1 VRYEREAPFRIGTYR
16 AQMTISLSRRGFLTR
31 AGLATAGA
39 SALGLAGCTSSD
51 GVAARPSAGAPA
63 ATTAP
68 RLDPD
73 DWGSVRDQFALDPR
87 LAHFAAFVLASHPA
101 PVRQAIDEYR
111 ARLDHDTVAATGDE
125 TELEDAARG
134 AAAEYL
140 EVAGEEIA
148 LTDSTTMGLGLI
160 YHGLDLRPG
169 DHILTST
176 HDFYATHEA
185 LRLAAAKRGAT
196 VQRIP
201 LYSEPAATSAAEIVS
216 RVRAGI
222 RPNTRLLALTWVHS
236 STGVKLPVRQI
247 ADAVAEANANRNE
260 GDRVLFCLDAVHG
273 LGADATSP
281 VGLGCDVFVSGTH
294 KWLFGPRGT
303 GIAWAHRRAWDS
315 LAAVIPTFS
324 GPSFGAWFEGTTAP
338 FLFGLDGTPG
348 GFHSFEHRWALTDA
362 FQFHLEIGKQRVA
375 DRTRDLA
382 TRLKD
387 GLAELAN
394 VRLITPQDPDL
405 SAGIVC
411 CEVSGRQPREVVN
424 ELRSKHR
431 IVASVTPYQTS
442 YLRLGP
448 SIVTSPEQVDQAISA
463 LGSIK

>member
-1 VRYEREAPFRIGTYR
+1 
-16 AQMTISLSRRGFLTR
+16 MTNSLSRRGFLAR
-31 AGLATAGA
+31 AGLATAAQAG
-39 SALGLAGCTSSD
+39 ALGLTGCTGSD
-51 GVAARPSAGAPA
+51 TAGAGQPNPGAPA
-63 ATTAP
+63 VSTAP
-68 RLDPD
+68 RLDPN
-73 DWGSVRDQFALDPR
+73 DWASVRDQFALDPR

-111 ARLDHDTVAATGDE
+111 ARLDHDTAAATADE
-125 TELEDAARG
+125 RELEDAARG

-160 YHGLDLRPG
+160 YHGIALRPG

-185 LRLAAAKRGAT
+185 LRLAAAKREAT

-201 LYSEPAATSAAEIVS
+201 LYTDPAAASAAEIVS
-216 RVRAGI
+216 RIRAGI

-247 ADAVAEANANRNE
+247 ADAVAEVNAGRD
-260 GDRVLFCLDAVHG
+260 GSDRLLFSLDAVHG
-273 LGADATSP
+273 LGADATGP
-281 VGLGCDVFVSGTH
+281 VALGCDVFVSGTH

-324 GPSFGAWFEGTTAP
+324 GPSFGAWFAGTTAP
-338 FLFGLDGTPG
+338 FQFGLDGTPG

-375 DRTRDLA
+375 DRTSELA

-387 GLAELAN
+387 GLAGLPT
-394 VRLITPQDPDL
+394 VRLVTPRDPEL
-405 SAGIVC
+405 SAGVVC
-411 CEVSGRQPREVVN
+411 LEVAGRQPSEVVS
-424 ELRSKHR
+424 ELRTKHQ
-431 IVASVTPYQTS
+431 IVASVTPYQTA
-442 YLRLGP
+442 YVRLGP
-448 SIVTSPEQVDQAISA
+448 SIVTSPEQVDAAISA

>member
-1 VRYEREAPFRIGTYR
+1 
-16 AQMTISLSRRGFLTR
+16 MTTSLSRRGFLTR

-39 SALGLAGCTSSD
+39 GAVGLAGCTSSD
-51 GVAARPSAGAPA
+51 GAGTTRPGTGVPAP
-63 ATTAP
+63 TTAP
-68 RLDPD
+68 RFDPN
-73 DWGSVRDQFALDPR
+73 DWVSVREQFALDPR

-101 PVRQAIDEYR
+101 PVRQAIDEHR
-111 ARLDHDTVAATGDE
+111 ARLDRDTVAATGDE
-125 TELEDAARG
+125 IELEDAARG
-134 AAAEYL
+134 AAADYL

-185 LRLAAAKRGAT
+185 LRLAAAKRGAS
-196 VQRIP
+196 VQRST
-201 LYSEPAATSAAEIVS
+201 LYADPAAASAAEIVS
-216 RVRAGI
+216 RIRAGI

-247 ADAVAEANANRNE
+247 ADAVAEANANRSE
-260 GDRVLFCLDAVHG
+260 DDRVLFCLDAVHG

-281 VGLGCDVFVSGTH
+281 AALGCDVFVSGTH

-315 LAAVIPTFS
+315 LAAIIPTFS
-324 GPSFGAWFEGTTAP
+324 GPSFGAWFEGTSAP

-387 GLAELAN
+387 GLAGLSN
-394 VRLITPQDPDL
+394 VRLVTPRDPRL

-411 CEVSGRQPREVVN
+411 CEVPGRQPSEVVG
-424 ELRSKHR
+424 ELRTKHR

-442 YLRLGP
+442 YVRLGP
-448 SIVTSPEQVDQAISA
+448 SIVVSPEQVDEAITA
-463 LGSIK
+463 LSSIK